1 LEFPIENA
9 GVLQGKG
16 NDFPLFGATAY
27 DISLSCRQLW
37 EAGGLSFIWMG
48 AVVMRATKVKSI
60 LFIAA
65 AMAVVPSM
73 SALAQ
78 VDNVGTIIANSNA
91 LASGTT
97 LATFSYDPVH
107 DRAFVASNF
116 NANQSIRQID
126 NVGGVQTVQTNISE
140 AAWLLFEKGG
150 NGANG
155 GGSPIPGGFLLNP
168 QPITGLGIGAYQT
181 LLVTDAS
188 TVVTTPAQAPNLTQR
203 VYRYNLAQDANNDA
217 SDEMTSLMTLS
228 QYQTAAGQ
236 PATNTT
242 TNISRQ
248 FAWSGDGQSIYFI
261 DSSTSSGFGG
271 VYKLP
276 AAGGAAVRLLNI
288 GSIDSNTE
296 PAVTTSGGIDSIYFR
311 GGTITLNTGGI
322 DKITHDG
329 TNTTG
334 RAVAVAAA
342 TISDFLELSAGTVTI
357 ASMAADA
364 DGNIYFNN
372 TDSTSNRRGIYKY
385 DTQGRLSKV
394 LSYAERQAV
403 FGGTPNSNTLRMQPR
418 TISYTNGSAT
428 FDITQLLYAESSPI
442 NLISGANVF
451 AVGDFDRN
459 GVVDQV
465 DIGLFKSKLT
475 VKAGPALA
483 TADLRYDLNGNLI
496 CSFKDV
502 KTLQQF
508 YGFYDGD
515 ANIDKTVDTVDFNL
529 LAANFGATGTAIWTQ
544 GDFDGNE
551 SVDTVDFNILAS
563 NFGLVAPAPAM
574 GTLVP
579 EPAGLIYAGLLGLI
593 ARRRK
598 RST

>member
-1 LEFPIENA
+1 
-9 GVLQGKG
+9 
-16 NDFPLFGATAY
+16 
-27 DISLSCRQLW
+27 
-37 EAGGLSFIWMG
+37 
-48 AVVMRATKVKSI
+48 
-60 LFIAA
+60 
-65 AMAVVPSM
+65 
-73 SALAQ
+73 
-78 VDNVGTIIANSNA
+78 
-91 LASGTT
+91 
-97 LATFSYDPVH
+97 
-107 DRAFVASNF
+107 
-116 NANQSIRQID
+116 
-126 NVGGVQTVQTNISE
+126 
-140 AAWLLFEKGG
+140 
-150 NGANG
+150 
-155 GGSPIPGGFLLNP
+155 
-168 QPITGLGIGAYQT
+168 
-181 LLVTDAS
+181 
-188 TVVTTPAQAPNLTQR
+188 
-203 VYRYNLAQDANNDA
+203 
-217 SDEMTSLMTLS
+217 
-228 QYQTAAGQ
+228 
-236 PATNTT
+236 
-242 TNISRQ
+242 
-248 FAWSGDGQSIYFI
+248 
-261 DSSTSSGFGG
+261 
-271 VYKLP
+271 
-276 AAGGAAVRLLNI
+276 
-288 GSIDSNTE
+288 
-296 PAVTTSGGIDSIYFR
+296 
-311 GGTITLNTGGI
+311 
-322 DKITHDG
+322 
-329 TNTTG
+329 
-334 RAVAVAAA
+334 
-342 TISDFLELSAGTVTI
+342 
-357 ASMAADA
+357 MAADA

-428 FDITQLLYAESSPI
+428 FDITQLLDAESSPI